1 MYGLRISPIAT
12 VLKLEIQLQTTLG
25 LCGELCQEID
35 NREKEVVDTLSE

>member
-1 MYGLRISPIAT
+1 MYGLRISPMPRAT

-25 LCGELCQEID
+25 LCGEID